1 MGLITSPK
9 YCKYFLLFKLVAE
22 HVTVL
27 ILFSSLKVIDVMF
40 LNSSC

>member
-27 ILFSSLKVIDVMF
+27 IFIQFVES
-40 LNSSC
+40 N